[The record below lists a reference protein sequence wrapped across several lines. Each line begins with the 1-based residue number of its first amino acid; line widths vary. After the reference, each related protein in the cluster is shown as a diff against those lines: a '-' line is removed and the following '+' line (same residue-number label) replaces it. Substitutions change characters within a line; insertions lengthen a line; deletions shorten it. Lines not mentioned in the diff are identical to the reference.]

1 MRLAHL
7 LLDVVELLG
16 QLLVGVLY
24 VCYPVTLELDPRL
37 VLLNLEAATM
47 QLKVLVLELPL
58 QIGFVP
64 LYLLNML
71 LVKLDSLDLQ
81 ILETDLSLPLR
92 LRQCISFVLRHQELH
107 FKSLLGLVLAGTQD
121 LLIAELALPQLKGLL
136 VQVTLAVLDTVP
148 SLLLAYLELSKFVLL
163 EVL

>member
-1 MRLAHL
+1 
-7 LLDVVELLG
+7 
-16 QLLVGVLY
+16 
-24 VCYPVTLELDPRL
+24 
-37 VLLNLEAATM
+37 M

-58 QIGFVP
+58 QIGLVP

-81 ILETDLSLPLR
+81 ILQADLSLPLR
-92 LRQCISFVLRHQELH
+92 LREGVSFILGHQELH
-107 FKSLLGLVLAGTQD
+107 FKSLLGLVLVSTQD

-148 SLLLAYLELSKFVLL
+148 SLLLAYLELSQFVLL
-163 EVL
+163 KVL

>member
-1 MRLAHL
+1 MHLAHL

-16 QLLVGVLY
+16 HLLVEILD
-24 VCYPVTLELDPRL
+24 VCYPVTLEFDTGL

-47 QLKVLVLELPL
+47 KLKVLVLELSL

-81 ILETDLSLPLR
+81 ILEADLSLPLR
-92 LRQCISFVLRHQELH
+92 FREGISFVLCH
-107 FKSLLGLVLAGTQD
+107 
-121 LLIAELALPQLKGLL
+121 
-136 VQVTLAVLDTVP
+136 
-148 SLLLAYLELSKFVLL
+148 
-163 EVL
+163 